1 MTSSSSYG
9 SELTTS
15 HQPGP
20 DQQPV
25 FLPVKQVEPRERER
39 VGDPVQ
45 LRGDRVL
52 PDPDLQR
59 EPEQV
64 TELPGVH
71 DSGLLPHPDQ
81 GVMKSSLEKVPLM
94 FSSPSRDKA
103 KLGLIKYRC
112 ILQP

>member
-1 MTSSSSYG
+1 MTSSSSYD
-9 SELTTS
+9 SKLATS

-25 FLPVKQVEPRERER
+25 FLPVKQVDPGGRER

-45 LRGDRVL
+45 LRRDLVL

-71 DSGLLPHPDQ
+71 DSDLLSHPDQ
-81 GVMKSSLEKVPLM
+81 GVMKSSLEM

-103 KLGLIKYRC
+103 KLGLIEYRC